1 VWLEVR
7 ETRIVLPDEVYA
19 DVNPLTAPVGDL
31 FVIQQHHATAL
42 HHDFR
47 LEMSNG
53 DEPVLVSW
61 AVPKGLPRRRGQRH
75 LAIRTP
81 DHSMDHAEFTGTIPN
96 DEYGGGVVRMF
107 DRGPYEM
114 VGRTHDRLTFRL
126 DGDRLKGVW
135 HLVLTGVDKGK
146 EQWLAM
152 MSQDLRPEEE
162 ERPKLEPML
171 TTPTAKAFDDPNFW
185 FEPHWAGLRVLA
197 SCGEE
202 TRLVSNGADI
212 TDRFPE
218 LERLHNQVVAL
229 DAVLDGEIVAFDD
242 GVPSASRL
250 RQRLDEDDRRIAVAY
265 LALFL
270 ESFVVPIMYRHNLTV
285 IPAWKAFLPWLSA
298 ETVSFVLYGLF
309 VLLLTV
315 GAMLGIGVIGFA
327 TCCVGFFFLMLPY
340 VGTVLLLPLLVT
352 YRYLSLE
359 FLAQFHPSLSVFPT
373 PPTITPEPT
382 PAES

>member
-162 ERPKLEPML
+162 ELPNLEPML

-197 SCGEE
+197 SCSEE
-202 TRLVSNGADI
+202 TRLVSNGVDI

-229 DAVLDGEIVAFDD
+229 NAVLDGEIVAFDD

-265 LALFL
+265 LAYDLIYLDGSDLTEIPL
-270 ESFVVPIMYRHNLTV
+270 EERRRRLE
-285 IPAWKAFLPWLSA
+285 
-298 ETVSFVLYGLF
+298 ETVVLTDRVQVSPITEGDGVALF
-309 VLLLTV
+309 EAVTAQGISGIV
-315 GAMLGIGVIGFA
+315 AKRRTSIYEPGAQSA
-327 TCCVGFFFLMLPY
+327 DW
-340 VGTVLLLPLLVT
+340 
-352 YRYLSLE
+352 LE
-359 FLAQFHPSLSVFPT
+359 VST
-373 PPTITPEPT
+373 RGD
-382 PAES
+382 